1 VNSGIDTARLG
12 TSGNPLRVAIVGSGP
27 SGFYAAEALFKSPLS
42 VRVDMLERLPVPFG
56 LVRYGVAPDHPK
68 LKQPTMI
75 FDKIAQ
81 SPDFTFLGNV
91 TVGRDVGVEQLR
103 GTHHVIL
110 FACGAESDRRLGLPN
125 EDLPGS
131 HTATEFVGW
140 YNGHPDYRDRSFD
153 LSQEVAV
160 VIGQGN
166 VAIDVARILAKPID
180 ELRGTDMAE
189 HALAALAG
197 SRVRDIH
204 IIGRRGPAQASFTF
218 KELRELGDLG
228 GCATLVSQSDLHLN
242 SASLAELE
250 DKNNFNAAKNVEI
263 LQSWT
268 PHCATAAGKRI
279 WFHFMQSPVGIAG
292 TGRLE
297 RITLERN
304 RLTGPAL
311 RQLAQGTGEMLD
323 LNCGLLFRSIG
334 YRGMPLPGVPFE
346 PTRGV
351 FPSTAG
357 RIDGMPG
364 LYAAG
369 WIKRGPSGIIGT
381 NRADA
386 VATVQSLLA
395 DLPYLDSRPK
405 SGAEGLN
412 ATLAHYTA
420 QVLSYDDWRR
430 IDAEEQRRGEV
441 IGKPREKITRVRDML
456 AMAAHP
462 GQCGLGRSADA
473 L

>member
-1 VNSGIDTARLG
+1 V
-12 TSGNPLRVAIVGSGP
+12 
-27 SGFYAAEALFKSPLS
+27 
-42 VRVDMLERLPVPFG
+42 
-56 LVRYGVAPDHPK
+56 
-68 LKQPTMI
+68 
-75 FDKIAQ
+75 
-81 SPDFTFLGNV
+81 
-91 TVGRDVGVEQLR
+91 
-103 GTHHVIL
+103 
-110 FACGAESDRRLGLPN
+110 
-125 EDLPGS
+125 
-131 HTATEFVGW
+131 
-140 YNGHPDYRDRSFD
+140 
-153 LSQEVAV
+153 
-160 VIGQGN
+160 
-166 VAIDVARILAKPID
+166 
-180 ELRGTDMAE
+180 
-189 HALAALAG
+189 
-197 SRVRDIH
+197 
-204 IIGRRGPAQASFTF
+204 
-218 KELRELGDLG
+218 
-228 GCATLVSQSDLHLN
+228 TLVAENDLHLN

-250 DKNNFNAAKNVEI
+250 DKNNFNAAKNIEI

-268 PHCATAAGKRI
+268 THSATAAGKRI

-292 TGRLE
+292 TDRVE

-311 RQLAQGTGEMLD
+311 RQLAQGTGEMVD

-334 YRGMPLPGVPFE
+334 YRGMPLAGVPFE
-346 PTRGV
+346 PARGV

-405 SGAEGLN
+405 LGAEGLN
-412 ATLAHYTA
+412 ATLAHGNA
-420 QVLSYDDWRR
+420 RVLSYDDWRR

-456 AMAAHP
+456 AMAAYP
-462 GQCGLGRSADA
+462 VQCSLGRSADA